1 MANKRRAKKIRP
13 PYRKY
18 VYRSSFVE
26 GKAESELDEE
36 NDEKSVVPSGFS
48 SPQDFSMKT
57 NGNIRSVY
65 VLTEKQADLGK
76 VWPMLQF
83 EKVDVLFWCLHSTS
97 EEYKHKMELLE
108 EQKRMQLQQLQNHNL
123 TLPVEIIV
131 HILEILLYQNR
142 LKPKFLR
149 LLKLFY
155 AITLPLIYR
164 RPNLNGNNFFQFV
177 ETILGK
183 NNIGNYIRDLDLSS
197 VNQLG
202 KNAFVAKLLKRSRPF
217 LEAFTAPQTSFGL
230 GPLIALRGCEHLK
243 ILDLRLVSETLNLE
257 ELFYSIRDLKQLTHL
272 LFPRSSLE
280 IENYNAI
287 KWPPKLEFLRVSGG
301 ISDDFLIHSDF
312 PTSIRHMEFA
322 HCPKVAHSGF
332 QHLLSKVGTNLKS
345 LRIQFPMPGL
355 QANSL
360 DSVFINC
367 PNLMTLEVTVDYLSR
382 SFFDDDL
389 LPTLPYKRPLRK
401 LFISSSGMLGTNDK
415 VDPVDLALAL
425 SEERLPMLR
434 FVRCTAKLGWDSN
447 SEYVSFI
454 ALELEERE
462 GGLYIGY

>member
-18 VYRSSFVE
+18 VYRSNFTTKE
-26 GKAESELDEE
+26 DLEDEE
-36 NDEKSVVPSGFS
+36 EHEETVTPSGFAS
-48 SPQDFSMKT
+48 WEDFSMKT
-57 NGNIRSVY
+57 NTNIHLVY
-65 VLTEKQADLGK
+65 VLTEREGPQGK
-76 VWPMLQF
+76 RWPVLQF
-83 EKVDVLFWCLHSTS
+83 EKVDVLFWCLYSS
-97 EEYKHKMELLE
+97 SDEYKRKLE
-108 EQKRMQLQQLQNHNL
+108 ELEAKKMVELERQKRQQNLL
-123 TLPVEIIV
+123 TLPVEIII

-142 LKPKFLR
+142 LRPRFLR

-155 AITLPLIYR
+155 AITMPLIYR
-164 RPNLNGNNFFQFV
+164 RPVLNGNNFFQFV
-177 ETILGK
+177 DTILGK
-183 NNIGNYIRDLDLSS
+183 NTHGMYIRDLDLSS

-230 GPLIALRGCEHLK
+230 GPLIALRSCEHLRV
-243 ILDLRLVSETLNLE
+243 LDLRLVSETLNLE
-257 ELFYSIRDLKQLTHL
+257 ELFHSIRDLKQLTHL

-280 IENYNAI
+280 IENYLNI
-287 KWPPKLEFLRVSGG
+287 NWPPKLEFLRVSGG
-301 ISDDFLIHSDF
+301 ISDDFLIRSDF
-312 PTSIRHMEFA
+312 PLSIKHMEFA

-332 QHLLSKVGTNLKS
+332 QHLLLKLGANLKS

-355 QANSL
+355 QGNSL
-360 DSVFINC
+360 DTVFIYC
-367 PNLMTLEVTVDYLSR
+367 PNLQTLEVTVDYLSQAI
-382 SFFDDDL
+382 FDDDL
-389 LPTLPYKRPLRK
+389 LPMLPYQRPLRR

-425 SEERLPMLR
+425 SEEKLPLLR

-454 ALELEERE
+454 AQELEERK

>member
-18 VYRSSFVE
+18 VYRLSFTA
-26 GKAESELDEE
+26 KDSDEE
-36 NDEKSVVPSGFS
+36 EEEQTPTPSGFAS
-48 SPQDFSMKT
+48 WEDFLRKT
-57 NGNIRSVY
+57 NGNIREVF
-65 VLTEKQADLGK
+65 VLTEDKRPQGK
-76 VWPMLQF
+76 VWPRLQF
-83 EKVDVLFWCLHSTS
+83 EKVDVLFWCLYSNS
-97 EEYKHKMELLE
+97 DEYRQAVKEAEAKKEAESRQAGLS
-108 EQKRMQLQQLQNHNL
+108 
-123 TLPVEIIV
+123 LPVEIIV

-142 LKPKFLR
+142 LKPRFLR

-155 AITLPLIYR
+155 AITLPLVYR
-164 RPNLNGNNFFQFV
+164 RPVLNGNNFFQFV
-177 ETILGK
+177 DTISGK
-183 NNIGNYIRDLDLSS
+183 NTIGSYIRDLDLSS
-197 VNQLG
+197 VSQLG

-230 GPLIALRGCEHLK
+230 GPLIALRSCEHLR

-257 ELFYSIRDLKQLTHL
+257 ELFHSIRDLKQLTHL

-280 IENYNAI
+280 IENYSSI
-287 KWPPKLEFLRVSGG
+287 SWPPKLEFLRVSGG
-301 ISDDFLIHSDF
+301 ISDDFLIQSDF
-312 PTSIRHMEFA
+312 PLSIKHMEFA
-322 HCPKVAHSGF
+322 HCPKVAHLGF
-332 QHLLSKVGTNLKS
+332 QHLLMKLGGNLKS

-360 DSVFINC
+360 DTIFIYC
-367 PNLMTLEVTVDYLSR
+367 PNLQTLEVTVDYLLQ
-382 SFFDDDL
+382 SFFDDEL
-389 LPTLPYKRPLRK
+389 LPPLTFKRPLRR

-425 SEERLPMLR
+425 SEERLPDLR
-434 FVRCTAKLGWDSN
+434 FVRCTAKLGWDPR

-454 ALELEERE
+454 ALELEERQ